1 MVYLLDLNG
10 RIRRMIGSK
19 KFQKSKEKGM
29 FSTPGSIVV
38 DSKGNFL
45 VADIGNNRIQERILK

>member
-1 MVYLLDLNG
+1 
-10 RIRRMIGSK
+10 MIGSK

-45 VADIGNNRIQERILK
+45 VADIGNNRIQEGIKKYLLDS